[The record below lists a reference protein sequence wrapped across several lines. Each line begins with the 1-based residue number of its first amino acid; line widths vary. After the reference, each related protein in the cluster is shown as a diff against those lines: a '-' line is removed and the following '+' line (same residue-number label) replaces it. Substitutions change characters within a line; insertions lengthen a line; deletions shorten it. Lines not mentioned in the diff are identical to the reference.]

1 MRRRFFSTLKA
12 ISPIDGRYS
21 KACDP
26 LRNYFSEYALMRYRV
41 FVEVQWFKK
50 LFQADIIKSNSCDL
64 KQLVQNE
71 DDFLQKLCENFDIK
85 DAEQIKDIERTTN
98 HDVKAVEYYLKHRFS
113 ENANLEGLKEYL
125 HFSCTSEDI
134 NNLSY
139 ALMLR
144 DSLHIL
150 IFPKIEEVIAE
161 LTEMSEKYADVP
173 IMCRTHGQSATPST
187 VGKELAN
194 FVYRISRQIELCKSI
209 PILGKFN
216 GATGNFNAHM
226 VAFPEKDWLQISRDF
241 VEGLDISWNPYTTQ
255 IEPHDSLANLC
266 VLLSVLNTQL
276 LDFSRDMW
284 GYISLGYFR
293 QKAVAGEIG
302 SSTMP
307 HKINPIDFENAEG
320 NLGVANA
327 LLLHFATKLP
337 VSRFQRDLSDS
348 TVLRNVGPALASCL
362 QSYSSILKGLRRVD
376 VNEERLHSELE
387 SHYELLAEPVQT
399 VMRRYEMK
407 DPYEQLKEFT
417 RGKTVTADDFH
428 KFIESLEMPEKEKA
442 RLLKLTPA
450 TYLGLA
456 PQLASSIRKFT
467 KDCAGIENC

>member
-1 MRRRFFSTLKA
+1 MQRRFFSSLRA
-12 ISPIDGRYS
+12 ISPVDGRYS

-26 LRNYFSEYALMRYRV
+26 LRDYFSEYALMKYRIY
-41 FVEVQWFKK
+41 VEIQWFKK
-50 LFQADIIKSNSCDL
+50 LFHNGIIQSNSRNLKDIIVKEDAFLEDL
-64 KQLVQNE
+64 CKNFNL
-71 DDFLQKLCENFDIK
+71 ENAEWIK
-85 DAEQIKDIERTTN
+85 ESERVTN
-98 HDVKAVEYYLKHRFS
+98 HDVKAVEYYLKHRFG
-113 ENANLEGLKEYL
+113 ENENLEEFKEYL

-144 DSLHIL
+144 DSLQKL
-150 IFPKIEEVIAE
+150 IFPKLEEILEE
-161 LTEMSEKYADVP
+161 LTTMSEQYADIP

-194 FVYRISRQIELCKSI
+194 FVFRISRQLEMCKSVK
-209 PILGKFN
+209 ILGKFN
-216 GATGNFNAHM
+216 GATGNLNAHT
-226 VAFPEKDWLQISRDF
+226 VAFPEKDWLEISQDF

-266 VLLSVLNTQL
+266 VLLSVLNTQV

-284 GYISLGYFR
+284 SYISLGYFR

-320 NLGVANA
+320 NLGLANA
-327 LLLHFATKLP
+327 SLIHFATKLP
-337 VSRFQRDLSDS
+337 ISRFQRDLSDS
-348 TVLRNVGPALASCL
+348 TVLRNVGSAFANCL
-362 QSYSSILKGLRRVD
+362 QAYGSVLKGLRRID
-376 VNEERLHSELE
+376 VNEELLRAELE
-387 SHYELLAEPVQT
+387 NHYELLAEPVQT

-417 RGKTVTADDFH
+417 RGKTVTVEDFH
-428 KFIESLEMPEKEKA
+428 RFIQSLELPDDEKS
-442 RLLKLTPA
+442 RLMKLTPA

-456 PQLASSIRKFT
+456 PQLASSVRELASGSSNAT
-467 KDCAGIENC
+467 K